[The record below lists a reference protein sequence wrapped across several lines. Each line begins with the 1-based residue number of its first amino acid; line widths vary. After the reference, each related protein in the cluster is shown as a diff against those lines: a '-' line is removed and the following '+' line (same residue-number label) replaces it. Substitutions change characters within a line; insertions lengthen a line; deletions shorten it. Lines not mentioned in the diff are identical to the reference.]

1 MKQLVATICILLVIF
16 VGMLIYKKQQINNR
30 NVSAEEVDKIQEYIS
45 NIYMW
50 KEVTD
55 EALPTFEN
63 INQAP
68 DKWVWEVVKNN
79 LDKYQVTKGEIT
91 EKAKEIFGEGFNKD
105 FPVEGTQA
113 FILQENTNT
122 YIASEINL
130 DNKED
135 SFFINKI
142 EKTKDGY
149 TVEIVEY
156 LEDYSNVE
164 SLTEEDLQ
172 KNEEELNY
180 SIYLENLNGD
190 RISEL
195 KNNDGET
202 KVIETVKANLDRFTK
217 KVITLEKGT
226 NDSLNLI
233 RVGQ

>member
-79 LDKYQVTKGEIT
+79 LDKYQVTKEEIT

-142 EKTKDGY
+142 EKTQDGY

-172 KNEEELNY
+172 KKEEELNY

>member
-55 EALPTFEN
+55 EALPIFED

-113 FILQENTNT
+113 LILLENTNT

-142 EKTKDGY
+142 EKTQDGY
-149 TVEIVEY
+149 TVEVVEY

-202 KVIETVKANLDRFTK
+202 KVIETVKANLDKFTK

>member
-55 EALPTFEN
+55 EALPIFED

-79 LDKYQVTKGEIT
+79 LDKYQVTKEEIMQ
-91 EKAKEIFGEGFNKD
+91 KAKEIFGKEFNKE
-105 FPVEGTQA
+105 FPIEGTQA
-113 FILQENTNT
+113 LILLENTNT

-142 EKTKDGY
+142 EKTQDGY
-149 TVEIVEY
+149 TVEVVEY

-202 KVIETVKANLDRFTK
+202 KVIETVKANLDKFTK

>member
-79 LDKYQVTKGEIT
+79 LDKYQVTKEEIMQ
-91 EKAKEIFGEGFNKD
+91 KAKEIFGEEFNKE
-105 FPVEGTQA
+105 FPIEGTQA
-113 FILQENTNT
+113 LILLENTNT

-142 EKTKDGY
+142 EKTQNGY
-149 TVEIVEY
+149 TVEVVEY

-164 SLTEEDLQ
+164 SLT
-172 KNEEELNY
+172 EEELNY

-195 KNNDGET
+195 KNSDGET
-202 KVIETVKANLDRFTK
+202 KVIETVKANLDKFTK

-226 NDSLNLI
+226 NDSLNVV

>member
-16 VGMLIYKKQQINNR
+16 VGMLIYKKQEINKD
-30 NVSAEEVDKIQEYIS
+30 NVNAEEVDKIQEYIS

-79 LDKYQVTKGEIT
+79 LDKYQVTKEEIT

-164 SLTEEDLQ
+164 SLTEEELQ

-202 KVIETVKANLDRFTK
+202 KVIETVKANLDKYTK

-226 NDSLNLI
+226 NDNLNVI

>member
-1 MKQLVATICILLVIF
+1 MKKLLIIIVVLAIIF
-16 VGMLIYKKQQINNR
+16 IGMLVYRSNGVNRTQVNIN
-30 NVSAEEVDKIQEYIS
+30 EVNNIEEYIGK
-45 NIYMW
+45 IYMW
-50 KEVTD
+50 KEVTK
-55 EALPTFEN
+55 EALPSFDN
-63 INQAP
+63 INNA
-68 DKWVWEVVKNN
+68 DEIWIWEVVKKN
-79 LDKYQVTKGEIT
+79 LEEYEVDYNTIEN
-91 EKAKEIFGEGFNKD
+91 KAKEIFGKEFNKE
-105 FPVEGTQA
+105 FPIEGTQA
-113 FILQENTNT
+113 LILLENTNT

-142 EKTKDGY
+142 EKTQDGY
-149 TVEIVEY
+149 TVEVVEY

-202 KVIETVKANLDRFTK
+202 KVIETVKANLDKFTK

>member
-1 MKQLVATICILLVIF
+1 MKQLIATICVLLVIF
-16 VGMLIYKKQQINNR
+16 VGMLIYKKQEINKD
-30 NVSAEEVDKIQEYIS
+30 NVNAEEVEKIQEYI
-45 NIYMW
+45 NKIYMW

-55 EALPTFEN
+55 EALPVFED

-68 DKWVWEVVKNN
+68 DKWVWEVIKNN
-79 LDKYQVTKGEIT
+79 LDEYQVTKEQIMQKG
-91 EKAKEIFGEGFNKD
+91 KEIFGENFNKE
-105 FPVEGTQA
+105 FPDEGTQA
-113 FILQENTNT
+113 LLYQKETNT
-122 YIASEINL
+122 YVASETNL

-142 EKTKDGY
+142 EKTQDGY
-149 TVEIVEY
+149 TVEVVEY

-202 KVIETVKANLDRFTK
+202 KVIETVKANLDKFTK

>member
-16 VGMLIYKKQQINNR
+16 VGLLIYKKQQINNR

-79 LDKYQVTKGEIT
+79 LDKYQVTKEEIT
-91 EKAKEIFGEGFNKD
+91 EKAKEMFGEGFNKD

-142 EKTKDGY
+142 EKKQSGY

-164 SLTEEDLQ
+164 NLTEEELQ
-172 KNEEELNY
+172 KNEEDLDY
-180 SIYLENLNGD
+180 AIYLENLNGE
-190 RISEL
+190 RIAEL

-202 KVIETVKANLDRFTK
+202 KVIETVKANIDRFTK
-217 KVITLEKGT
+217 KLITLENGKGG
-226 NDSLNLI
+226 NLNLKK
-233 RVGQ
+233 VEQ

>member
-68 DKWVWEVVKNN
+68 DKWVWGVVKNN

-142 EKTKDGY
+142 EKTQDGY

-226 NDSLNLI
+226 NDSLNVI